1 MTFAFI
7 GILCLVG
14 LLLLASMY
22 DGTGLS
28 LVMLVIVVG
37 LMVLGTFSSFR
48 ETRTATSPPDLP
60 HLPDRHLS
68 TEAEAAATSGSPASQ
83 ERAQM
88 LLTDAEMLNWR
99 VRFLTNEER
108 KSKLREE
115 SRDNIA
121 RARAIYQAARDNYKQ
136 EYDRFSVYIPEENG
150 EQRAQRNQVE
160 SLYIKSQLDLARCT
174 YLEAQTY
181 ARDSDDFQETL
192 RQAALEYEEIHTRY
206 RSQLAGLYAR
216 AMQGKCFEEQDNI
229 RLALGIYGEL
239 LGHEGKSEGL
249 KRLQHQVRLFRLIC
263 LNHET
268 RNDHQLVRQEAEAW
282 LEQNLPLAKSQFGS
296 GIRWELARAL
306 EALANQD
313 SRPEEDRLQLR
324 EQAIEHARRV
334 QRHSPGHKILADEMI
349 QRLQPAD
356 EQPPP
361 AEKTSVGEVSLNE
374 QHNTHE
380 GLPVFG
386 PRECEALRI
395 ESESLPRRLVVQSQL
410 WSTPEEA
417 EQQAEALA
425 EQLVGKVLG
434 ATHASK
440 FWPQPALTAHEVWP
454 SLEERR
460 QLETREMALT
470 GNINSRMHRV
480 LITLDFQQYDAEAL
494 AGVVRQS
501 VTRHRLTLLAG
512 GLAAS
517 TLLIGCTAWLLRR
530 RSPRPLQPLSANS

>member
-14 LLLLASMY
+14 LLLLVSMY

-28 LVMLVIVVG
+28 LVLLVFMVG
-37 LMVLGTFSSFR
+37 LLLLGYVSFSHTPGPSV
-48 ETRTATSPPDLP
+48 ENPK
-60 HLPDRHLS
+60 LPDRQLPVEPETAPS
-68 TEAEAAATSGSPASQ
+68 SAGPGSQ

-88 LLTDAEMLNWR
+88 LLADAEMLNWR
-99 VRFLTNEER
+99 ARSLSNEER
-108 KSKLREE
+108 KTKLREE

-121 RARAIYQAARDNYKQ
+121 RARAIYNTTRENYKQ
-136 EYDRFSVYIPEENG
+136 EYDRFAVYIPEENG

-181 ARDSDDFQETL
+181 ERDSTDFQETL

-263 LNHET
+263 LNHDS
-268 RNDHQLVRQEAEAW
+268 RNDYQLVRQEAEAW
-282 LEQNLPLAKSQFGS
+282 LEQNPSLTKSQNGA

-306 EALANQD
+306 TALANQE
-313 SRPEEDRLQLR
+313 SRSAEDRAQLR
-324 EQAIEHARRV
+324 EQAVKHARFL
-334 QRHSPGHKILADEMI
+334 QRHSPGHKIMAGELI
-349 QRLQPAD
+349 QRLQPAEDQPKPTEQSPPEDFSLD
-356 EQPPP
+356 EQRQ
-361 AEKTSVGEVSLNE
+361 NH
-374 QHNTHE
+374 Q

-386 PRECEALRI
+386 PRECEALRV
-395 ESESLPRRLVVQSQL
+395 ESGPIPSRLVVQSQL

-417 EQQAEALA
+417 EQQAEELA
-425 EQLVGKVLG
+425 QQLVGQVLA
-434 ATHASK
+434 ATHAAK
-440 FWPQPALTAHEVWP
+440 FWPQPSLTAREVWP
-454 SLEERR
+454 WLEERR

-470 GNINSRMHRV
+470 GNVNSQMHRV
-480 LITLDFQQYDAEAL
+480 MITLDFQQYDAEAL

-501 VTRHRLTLLAG
+501 VTWQRLTLLAAA
-512 GLAAS
+512 LAGS
-517 TLLIGCTAWLLRR
+517 TLILGCWGWLLRR
-530 RSPRPLQPLSANS
+530 RHPHRWRPLSANS